1 MQFVYTDKSNKI
13 SDDDIIQDLLY
24 VKNEIL
30 KKDTIMM
37 REYFLYGKYGKK
49 AIENHFGTWNNLLTK
64 LNIQKNRINCH
75 LSKEDIFNLIEQV
88 WITLQRQ
95 PTMREFEDMT
105 HHTKKIII
113 SNFGKWS
120 DCLQEFVKWEN
131 SKNNVSTELKIKHKT
146 PRDPSKSLRYD
157 VLTRDKYKCVM
168 CGRSPSTNPN
178 IELHIDHIVP
188 YSLGGETVI
197 DNLQTLCSDCNLGKS
212 NKKDQTL
219 V

>member
-1 MQFVYTDKSNKI
+1 MQFIYTDKSNKI

-30 KKDTIMM
+30 KKETITC

-49 AIENHFGTWNNLLTK
+49 AIQNHFGTWNNLLSK
-64 LNIQKNRINCH
+64 LDIKKNRVNCH
-75 LSKEDIFNLIEQV
+75 LSKDEIFDLIKQL

-95 PTMREFEDMT
+95 PTLREFEDIT
-105 HHTKKIII
+105 HHTKKIIT

-120 DCLQEFVKWEN
+120 NCLQEFIKREN
-131 SKNNVSTELKIKHKT
+131 SKIEKDTELQIKHKT
-146 PRDPSKSLRYD
+146 QREPSKSLRYD
-157 VLTRDKYKCVM
+157 VLTRDKYKCVV

-212 NKKDQTL
+212 NKKD
-219 V
+219 